1 MGYSYD
7 RSAATTTDAAK
18 SSLLRDLKL
27 DLDRALE
34 AAKELYGVAGSEQ
47 RPAVERIYDQ
57 LKKLNAEAKKL
68 K

>member
-1 MGYSYD
+1 MVYSYD
-7 RSAATTTDAAK
+7 RSAATTPSEAK
-18 SSLLRDLKL
+18 SRLLGDLKL

-34 AAKELYGVAGSEQ
+34 AAKELYGVAGSDQ
-47 RPAVERIYDQ
+47 RAAVERIYDQ